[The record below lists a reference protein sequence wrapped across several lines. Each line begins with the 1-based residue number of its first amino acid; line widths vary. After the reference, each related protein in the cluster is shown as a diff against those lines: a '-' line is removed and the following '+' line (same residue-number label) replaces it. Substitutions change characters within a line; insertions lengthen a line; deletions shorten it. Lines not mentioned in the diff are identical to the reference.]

1 MATFAE
7 EFTLPV
13 SVETARAKLASGI
26 TPLLARRGFVLAD
39 QTSERLT
46 WEYRHCP
53 PWARAAGVLTFWTV
67 IGLAFF
73 AVRRT
78 DRVVAILN
86 VDSDG
91 VTRVMA
97 SGTATAVVARAFREI
112 GD

>member
-13 SVETARAKLASGI
+13 PVADARAELASGF
-26 TPLLARRGFVLAD
+26 TPLLARRGFVLVD
-39 QTSERLT
+39 QTDERLA
-46 WEYRHCP
+46 WEYRNCP
-53 PWARAAGVLTFWTV
+53 PWARAAGVLTFWTL

-86 VDSDG
+86 SDG
-91 VTRVMA
+91 DGGTRVTA
-97 SGTATAVVARAFREI
+97 SGTATVVVARAFRELRN
-112 GD
+112 